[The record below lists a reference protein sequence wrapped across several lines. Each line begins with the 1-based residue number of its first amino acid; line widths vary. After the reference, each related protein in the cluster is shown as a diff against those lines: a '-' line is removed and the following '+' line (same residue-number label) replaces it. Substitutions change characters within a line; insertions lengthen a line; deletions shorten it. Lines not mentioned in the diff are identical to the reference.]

1 MAKHAIPIM
10 PIRTRFETQT
20 QDVKGY
26 RLSEPIIINL

>member
-10 PIRTRFETQT
+10 LVRTHFETQT

-26 RLSEPIIINL
+26 RPSEPITINL